1 MAISLRLIR
10 AHLVVLKTLGTFNN
24 IDWFVQTSNVQLH
37 NFKLQEWVILFLIIG
52 EVHQLIVQF
61 LTIKEIR

>member
-24 IDWFVQTSNVQLH
+24 IDWFVQTSNVQLN
-37 NFKLQEWVILFLIIG
+37 NFKLQDWVILFLII
-52 EVHQLIVQF
+52 EVHQLIVHF
-61 LTIKEIR
+61 LNIKEIR

>member
-24 IDWFVQTSNVQLH
+24 IDWFVQTSNVQPN

-52 EVHQLIVQF
+52 EVHF
-61 LTIKEIR
+61 LNIKEIS